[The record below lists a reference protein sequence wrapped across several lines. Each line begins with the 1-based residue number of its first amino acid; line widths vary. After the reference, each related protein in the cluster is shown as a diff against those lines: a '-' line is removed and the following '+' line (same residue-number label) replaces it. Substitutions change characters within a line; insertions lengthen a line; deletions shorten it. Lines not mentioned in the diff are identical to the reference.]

1 MEDEDYPFDF
11 YVVATT
17 LLVIYL
23 LCIFKQINDLL
34 VARALA
40 NENDDDADGAQ
51 NDDDA
56 DGGQNDDDADG
67 GQNDDNADGGQN
79 DDDADGGQNANEEDA
94 DDADDQN
101 GDFDDVMEN
110 EGNGAVNH
118 FPPPIH
124 RPPWITPPN
133 PGFNLGKK
141 LLIANFL
148 VSLDDTAEI
157 APGLLIFN
165 HVFNALL
172 KKMNGKNGEADG
184 ALYVKFKVISD
195 SRVDDGFFKLV
206 LIERTVDNLEV
217 YLVANALFLD
227 EKLLIANFLVSLD
240 DTAEIAPG
248 LLSFNHVFNALL
260 KKVNGK
266 NGEADGALY
275 VKFKV
280 ISDSRVDDGF
290 FKIVLIERT
299 VDNFEL
305 EVYLVPNAL
314 FLDET
319 LLIADF
325 LVSLDT
331 TEIAPDLLSFNHV
344 FNALLKKVNG
354 KNGEA
359 DKFKVISD
367 SRVGDG
373 FFKVMLIER
382 AVDNFE
388 FEVYLMPNAPFPDE
402 KLLIADFLVSLDTT
416 EIAPDLLSF
425 NHLPNALLK
434 KVNGNSIGGGVNRS
448 GVSAMKT
455 EVPTATPAGNAQPP
469 KLAALRDDDKS
480 GPNSAKARRSAYADQ
495 SSNMG
500 VHSVKEWSS
509 PAFWVSELST
519 IAEPNRKKKIF
530 F

>member
-172 KKMNGKNGEADG
+172 KKVNGKNGEADG
-184 ALYVKFKVISD
+184 ALYVKFKVIGH

-248 LLSFNHVFNALL
+248 LLIFNHVFNALL

-266 NGEADGALY
+266 DMETNGALY

-290 FKIVLIERT
+290 FKLVLIERT

-305 EVYLVPNAL
+305 
-314 FLDET
+314 
-319 LLIADF
+319 
-325 LVSLDT
+325 
-331 TEIAPDLLSFNHV
+331 
-344 FNALLKKVNG
+344 
-354 KNGEA
+354 
-359 DKFKVISD
+359 
-367 SRVGDG
+367 
-373 FFKVMLIER
+373 
-382 AVDNFE
+382 
-388 FEVYLMPNAPFPDE
+388 EVYLMPNAPFPDE

-434 KVNGNSIGGGVNRS
+434 KVNGNSIGGGVDRS

-519 IAEPNRKKKIF
+519 IAEPNRKKKF
-530 F
+530 FFNDKNF